1 MFEDENVMNL
11 FGMTKGNSPK
21 CFFKKVHVSS
31 SFAYCIFSSDKIIG
45 LIENN
50 IEEKNR
56 NYLIDATFKVC
67 PFGDFKQLLIIYIK
81 HMQKITPFIFVL
93 MTRKTELCYQHLF
106 LYIDSNICCLKGASF
121 ISDYEKAMRNALKKL
136 HPSMNFFACWFHFT
150 QACKKTPGFEK
161 MLNCN
166 KHAYVL
172 FLKFLYLP
180 LLPATKIVEAFNML
194 KCQAKSLEKI
204 MFSPFLK
211 YFEKQWLKKEGPE
224 NISVFKRSTRT
235 TGSVEA
241 YNLNLGNKIRAK
253 GHFFKFV
260 QCLIDAE
267 FEKSREF
274 ALLFQNGGVGN
285 QPITKQLRNRAQKI
299 MDAMELFDIGE
310 IDIQGFLTRT
320 VSLSDPIEK
329 KDIFNSVDDME
340 TNSSELNSSTSSI
353 SSDGSNL
360 SQLSDTAIV
369 QMNPCNVCLLNP
381 KSVLLRPCNHVNVCG
396 ICWDKIVE
404 NNSLNDNDIDDDE
417 SGNLKPKCPSC
428 NQPVDEAIRNVF
440 IYN

>member
-1 MFEDENVMNL
+1 
-11 FGMTKGNSPK
+11 
-21 CFFKKVHVSS
+21 
-31 SFAYCIFSSDKIIG
+31 
-45 LIENN
+45 
-50 IEEKNR
+50 
-56 NYLIDATFKVC
+56 
-67 PFGDFKQLLIIYIK
+67 
-81 HMQKITPFIFVL
+81 
-93 MTRKTELCYQHLF
+93 
-106 LYIDSNICCLKGASF
+106 
-121 ISDYEKAMRNALKKL
+121 MRNALKKL

-150 QACKKTPGFEK
+150 QACKKNAKKTPGFEK
-161 MLNCN
+161 MVNCN

-194 KCQAKSLEKI
+194 KCQAKSLENK
-204 MFSPFLK
+204 MFSPFLT

-274 ALLFQNGGVGN
+274 ALLFQNASVGN
-285 QPITKQLRNRAQKI
+285 QPITKQLRNRSQKI

-310 IDIQGFLTRT
+310 IYIQGFLTRT
-320 VSLSDPIEK
+320 VSLNDPLEK

-404 NNSLNDNDIDDDE
+404 NNSLKDSDIDDDE